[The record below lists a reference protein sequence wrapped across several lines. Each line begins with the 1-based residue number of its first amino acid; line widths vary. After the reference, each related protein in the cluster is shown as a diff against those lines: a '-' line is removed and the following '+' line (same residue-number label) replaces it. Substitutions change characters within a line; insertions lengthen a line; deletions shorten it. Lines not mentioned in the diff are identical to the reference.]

1 MFPLP
6 VAIRFSI
13 CAVAGLLITILP
25 AQADEKTGAVEGKV
39 VFKGKPIADGKIV
52 FHLDNGQ
59 FVGCKIKNGEYKI
72 DRVPTGTRKVSI
84 EANGIPAKFSSE
96 ETSAL
101 TVEIAGGRQQM
112 NFELND

>member
-1 MFPLP
+1 MLSLP
-6 VAIRFSI
+6 VAIRLSI
-13 CAVAGLLITILP
+13 CAIGALLFAALP
-25 AQADEKTGAVEGKV
+25 AQADDKAGAVEGKV

-72 DRVPTGTRKVSI
+72 DRVPTGPRKVSI
-84 EANGIPAKFSSE
+84 EANGIPAKYSSE

-101 TVEIAGGRQQM
+101 MVEISGEQQTVD
-112 NFELND
+112 FDLAD